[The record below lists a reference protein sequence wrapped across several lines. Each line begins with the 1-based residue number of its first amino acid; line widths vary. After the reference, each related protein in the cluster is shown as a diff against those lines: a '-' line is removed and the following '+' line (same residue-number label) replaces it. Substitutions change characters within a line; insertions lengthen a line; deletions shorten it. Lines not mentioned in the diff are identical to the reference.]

1 MKAAE
6 FDYVRAGSLAE
17 VCDLLADPDIETKI
31 IAGGQT
37 LVPLMAMRMARPER
51 LVDINHVAEL
61 QGIRLEGDELVI
73 GACTRQRHAE
83 RSAEVQAAVP
93 LLALALTFVGHTQT
107 RNRGTVGGSIVNADP
122 SAEIALV
129 ATALDATMVCVSRDG
144 ETARPASAFFEDV
157 MTTAIEET
165 ECLVAVRFP
174 VWRSGPATGVGFH
187 EISARAS
194 DFAVASAAAQ
204 MVLDGTGACERVT
217 LAVGGVA
224 AKPFRVE
231 AAIAALT
238 GAMPDD
244 SALAAAVAHID
255 PFVEIATEDATE
267 LAYRRGLARTVA
279 ERALRDARDAA
290 RKGLSQ

>member
-37 LVPLMAMRMARPER
+37 LVPLMVMRMARPER

-61 QGIRLEGDELVI
+61 QGVRVEGDELVI

-83 RSAEVQAAVP
+83 RSPEVQANLP

-144 ETARPASAFFEDV
+144 ETARKASAFFEDV

-174 VWRSGPATGVGFH
+174 VWRGGRAMGVGFH

-204 MVLDGTGACERVT
+204 MVLDEAGACERVT

-224 AKPFRVE
+224 AKPFRVD
-231 AAIAALT
+231 AAIDALT
-238 GAMPDD
+238 GALPDD
-244 SALAAAVAHID
+244 DAIAAAIAHVD
-255 PFVEIATEDATE
+255 PFVEIATEDAAE

-290 RKGLSQ
+290 RKGLTQ